1 MDDREMVYVGV
12 YVDMVKYL
20 KALYHDVS
28 VLHHNIKGA
37 NFFANHEALGDM
49 YEHIADMLDDLIE
62 LGMTIGIYEPS
73 IEDSLKFKPT
83 IPVRLYTANEAFSIV
98 VDEFKKAIELMSNAK
113 NFVPE
118 DIKAKIE
125 EYQHTLRI
133 DGLYKAQMLLEE

>member
-1 MDDREMVYVGV
+1 MEDREMVYVGV
-12 YVDMVKYL
+12 YVDMLKYL

-49 YEHIADMLDDLIE
+49 YESISDMLDDLIE
-62 LGMTIGIYEPS
+62 LGMTIGILEPS
-73 IEDSLKFKPT
+73 IEDSLKYKPT

-98 VDEFKKAIELMSNAK
+98 VDEFKKAIELIEGAK
-113 NFVPE
+113 GFVPG
-118 DIKAKIE
+118 DIRAKMD